1 MVKVVPDQTLPR
13 GVSCLMTL
21 ETESGRVYRSQ
32 VDHPRGS
39 IANPMTADE
48 MNGKVHL
55 LADGV
60 IGRTAVDALGDAV
73 RNITALSQIDELMRL
88 SGGARTTAGI
98 PSHA

>member
-1 MVKVVPDQTLPR
+1 
-13 GVSCLMTL
+13 
-21 ETESGRVYRSQ
+21 
-32 VDHPRGS
+32 
-39 IANPMTADE
+39 